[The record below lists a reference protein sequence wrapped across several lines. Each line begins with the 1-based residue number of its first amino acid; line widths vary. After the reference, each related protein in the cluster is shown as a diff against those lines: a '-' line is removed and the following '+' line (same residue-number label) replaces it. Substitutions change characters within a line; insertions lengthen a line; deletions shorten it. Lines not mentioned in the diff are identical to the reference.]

1 VEEHHRSASRK
12 LLHIS
17 RLRRNRAGYLERYG
31 QAAYDMMLG
40 DCLWHVYAMIGK
52 LTRRVYLLSAGRTI
66 TSGRSSISG
75 VPPVEKL
82 EFSAAEMRRRR
93 VAFGREMERNN
104 TPYALVYGA
113 NRSGSAVSWLTGWP
127 VTREALVVVAP
138 EAGDDLLLVSFFN
151 HVPQARRLS
160 ATRVEW
166 AGPRAVATALD
177 LIAARGRLPRRIGLV
192 GALPFDQYRL
202 LAEQVPDVVNLGPV
216 HNGLRLIKSG
226 EEMAALRRG
235 AALSDVAIA
244 ALADSLRPGATD
256 YEVLA
261 RTEQAYTSR
270 GGLHHIHYLGITAM
284 DEPATDEPAVAVPAQ
299 WPTGR
304 VIRRHDVVTCEISAA
319 AAPEYAGQVLR
330 TFTVGAPAT
339 ALYAELHAVADA
351 AFDAIARNL
360 IPGTPARDLAAAAA
374 VIGQAGFTAI
384 DDLVHGFGGGYL
396 PPVVPAPGR
405 PVPSPDLVLAAGMT
419 VVVQP
424 NVVTRDGR
432 AGVQT
437 GELLLVTDRG
447 PQRLHAYPPGLVQ
460 RG

>member
-1 VEEHHRSASRK
+1 VSE
-12 LLHIS
+12 
-17 RLRRNRAGYLERYG
+17 GER
-31 QAAYDMMLG
+31 
-40 DCLWHVYAMIGK
+40 
-52 LTRRVYLLSAGRTI
+52 
-66 TSGRSSISG
+66 
-75 VPPVEKL
+75 L

-93 VAFGREMERNN
+93 AAWGRELERHG

-113 NRSGSAVSWLTGWP
+113 NRSGSGVCWLTGWP

-138 EAGDDLLLVSFFN
+138 EADDDVLLVSFFN

-166 AGPRAVATALD
+166 AGASATATALE
-177 LIAARGRLPRRIGLV
+177 LMAARGRLPGRIGLA

-202 LAEQVPDVVNLGPV
+202 LAGQIPDVVDLGPAYA
-216 HNGLRLIKSG
+216 GLRLIKSA

-235 AALSDVAIA
+235 AALSDAATA
-244 ALADSLRPGATD
+244 ALADALRPGATD
-256 YEVLA
+256 HEVLA
-261 RTEQAYTSR
+261 RTEQAYTAQ
-270 GGLHHIHYLGITAM
+270 GGWHHIHYLGVTAM
-284 DEPATDEPAVAVPAQ
+284 DEPALAVPAQ

-304 VIRRHDVVTCEISAA
+304 VIRPRDVVTCEISAA
-319 AAPEYAGQVLR
+319 AAPDYAGQVLR

-339 ALYAELHAVADA
+339 ALYADLHAVAAA
-351 AFDAIARNL
+351 AFDAIAQRL
-360 IPGTPARDLAAAAA
+360 VPGTSARDLAAAAA

-405 PVPSPDLVLAAGMT
+405 PVPAPDFVLAAGMT

-437 GELLLVTDRG
+437 GELLLVTGQG
-447 PQRLHAYPPGLVQ
+447 PERLHAYPPGLRQ
-460 RG
+460 IG